1 KPGCGRSA
9 HSTGCR
15 SGCGRDLPASLG
27 LRSVSG
33 QAQGSQARAL
43 QPHCFPAKHGAASK
57 GRGPSGAA
65 KEPEAPAG
73 EAPPRAHQRE
83 PEPAQGAHP
92 AAPGQGGEC
101 RGARIPAGRAG
112 AEGGGALWH
121 RARRL
126 GGQRCSCQGPRR
138 GLQAAP
144 KAEPRLGGADR
155 PNAGHCAGGT
165 QLLARAG
172 CSWQPA
178 GGLSVLIV
186 GGVQSSHYSKLEKAD
201 ILEMTVRFLQELPAS
216 SCPTAAPS
224 ESPHPTPAPARPC
237 APCPALCLAPHAR
250 SLPAASSDSYREG
263 YRACLARLARVLPAC
278 RVLEPALSARLLE
291 HLRRRAACATPDSGR
306 AGDPSGPPAPSPPPA
321 PAPSPPVPP
330 RGPSLWRPW

>member
-1 KPGCGRSA
+1 MNATPSL
-9 HSTGCR
+9 
-15 SGCGRDLPASLG
+15 LPVATA
-27 LRSVSG
+27 G
-33 QAQGSQARAL
+33 QGVYIFTCS
-43 QPHCFPAKHGAASK
+43 S
-57 GRGPSGAA
+57 
-65 KEPEAPAG
+65 APAG

-126 GGQRCSCQGPRR
+126 GGQRCSCQGPTR

-224 ESPHPTPAPARPC
+224 ESPRPRPRPAVRPVPRTLPGASRPLSARSVLRQLPRRLPSLSGTPGPRATCLPCPGACSERPPVGAPAPEGGLRHPRQRTRWGPQWPTRA
-237 APCPALCLAPHAR
+237 
-250 SLPAASSDSYREG
+250 LPAACTCTLTAG
-263 YRACLARLARVLPAC
+263 
-278 RVLEPALSARLLE
+278 
-291 HLRRRAACATPDSGR
+291 AA
-306 AGDPSGPPAPSPPPA
+306 
-321 PAPSPPVPP
+321 
-330 RGPSLWRPW
+330 PWP